1 MRSCEEFELLINLY
15 LDDMLPSEE
24 TRPLKEHLKECQACR
39 ERYRQLSALKAAL
52 GDLDE
57 PAPEGLHGRILDYV
71 EKNCPE
77 SAPTVSAAPLVP
89 CSGRRGRLC
98 GDRRCCRPVC
108 AGVFLWYVG
117 ERPGQYDEAG
127 KPGRQQRFVLGRGG
141 LYRKPAHCGYSF
153 R

>member
-77 SAPTVSAAPLVP
+77 SAPTVSAARLR
-89 CSGRRGRLC
+89 SGRAAGTVFWQAWP
-98 GDRRCCRPVC
+98 PV
-108 AGVFLWYVG
+108 
-117 ERPGQYDEAG
+117 R
-127 KPGRQQRFVLGRGG
+127 
-141 LYRKPAHCGYSF
+141 
-153 R
+153 

>member
-71 EKNCPE
+71 ENLRRNARVILFE
-77 SAPTVSAAPLVP
+77 FQLIFAFGASRIIAERRDATRGIAPNRT
-89 CSGRRGRLC
+89 
-98 GDRRCCRPVC
+98 
-108 AGVFLWYVG
+108 
-117 ERPGQYDEAG
+117 E
-127 KPGRQQRFVLGRGG
+127 
-141 LYRKPAHCGYSF
+141 F
-153 R
+153 RNIFAVIADDKLIRIVQSSDVTYGIG